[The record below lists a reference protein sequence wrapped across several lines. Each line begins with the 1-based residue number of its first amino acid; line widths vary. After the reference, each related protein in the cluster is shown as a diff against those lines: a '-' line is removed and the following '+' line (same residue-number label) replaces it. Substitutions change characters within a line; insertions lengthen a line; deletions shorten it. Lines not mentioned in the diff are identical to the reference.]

1 MQRMVRQPRAP
12 VHSRA
17 VDRDPGGIV
26 SRSMA
31 VQAWFVQEDTTVR
44 PGTPASLSVVVEN
57 VGDRTETYTIIPA
70 GLSAAWTTV
79 TRPNVTLFGGSAT

>member
-1 MQRMVRQPRAP
+1 
-12 VHSRA
+12 
-17 VDRDPGGIV
+17 
-26 SRSMA
+26 MA

-70 GLSAAWTTV
+70 GLSAA
-79 TRPNVTLFGGSAT
+79 